1 MRKQGV
7 KLHSPFAQSKAANR
21 YGWLALAFFWFIYF
35 LNQADRQVLFS
46 VLPLIKSQLRLTDTQ
61 LGLMSSAFFWV
72 YAILVPLAGTL
83 GDVVSRKR
91 LIVTAFLIW
100 SSATAAS
107 GFAMG
112 FLSLVVCR
120 SATAFGEAFYYPSAN
135 SMIGDYH
142 GEKTRATA
150 MAIHQTSAY
159 TGIIVSGALAGYVG
173 GVYGWRAAFITFG
186 AAGIVIALITSM
198 ILREPKRGQS
208 EQAGSLDRSTS
219 LQERMAETFRTP
231 TAILLTLA
239 FLGMTLVNTAYSTW
253 TPTLLVRKFGFS
265 LAQAGFHATFW
276 HLLGAAFG
284 VVVGGRMGD
293 AAVARSR
300 ATASRFNV
308 SRPAIQSVGLLLGA
322 PFIFLL
328 GRSDSKAVVFVSLGL
343 FGVFRGLYES
353 NLFASLYEVIRPQSR
368 ATSTGIMIGAAYF
381 GGGFAPVVI
390 GWISDRMTLGSAL
403 SDMSLCYVA
412 SAIIIAIDCSLFFRD
427 DSLRMRTSLLAH
439 TSSDV

>member
-1 MRKQGV
+1 MNLKKA
-7 KLHSPFAQSKAANR
+7 KLYP
-21 YGWLALAFFWFIYF
+21 WLALAFFWFIYF

-46 VLPLIKSQLRLTDTQ
+46 VLPLIKGELRLTDTQ

-107 GFAMG
+107 AFAIGFV
-112 FLSLVVCR
+112 SLVTCR
-120 SATAFGEAFYYPSAN
+120 STTAFGEAFYYPSAN

-142 GEKTRATA
+142 GEETRATA

-159 TGIIVSGALAGYVG
+159 AGIIVSGALAGYLG
-173 GVYGWRAAFITFG
+173 SVYGWRMAFLTFG
-186 AAGIVIALITSM
+186 AAGIVIAFVTS
-198 ILREPKRGQS
+198 IVLREPERGQS
-208 EQAGSLDRSTS
+208 EQTASIGRSTS
-219 LQERMAETFRTP
+219 LLERIAETFRTP
-231 TAILLTLA
+231 TAVLLTLA

-276 HLLGAAFG
+276 HLAGAAFG
-284 VVVGGRMGD
+284 VIVGGRMGD
-293 AAVARSR
+293 R
-300 ATASRFNV
+300 AASRSVV
-308 SRPAIQSVGLLLGA
+308 SRPAIQSAGLLLGA

-328 GRSDSKAVVFVSLGL
+328 GWSDSKAAVFVSLGL

-353 NLFASLYEVIRPQSR
+353 NLFASLYEVISPQSR
-368 ATSTGIMIGAAYF
+368 GTSTGFMIGAAYF

-390 GWISDRMTLGSAL
+390 GWLSDRIALGSAL
-403 SDMSLCYVA
+403 SDMSICYAASGILIAVA
-412 SAIIIAIDCSLFFRD
+412 CFLFFRD
-427 DSLRMRTSLLAH
+427 DSRHMRASLPVVH
-439 TSSDV
+439 TSSDA

>member
-1 MRKQGV
+1 MQPK
-7 KLHSPFAQSKAANR
+7 KTNLYP
-21 YGWLALAFFWFIYF
+21 WLALAFFWFIYF

-46 VLPLIKSQLRLTDTQ
+46 VLPLIKVELHLTDTQ

-112 FLSLVVCR
+112 FLSLVICR
-120 SATAFGEAFYYPSAN
+120 STTAFGEAFYYPSAN
-135 SMIGDYH
+135 SMISDYH

-159 TGIIVSGALAGYVG
+159 AGIIVSGALAGYVG
-173 GVYGWRAAFITFG
+173 SVYGWRAAFLTFG
-186 AAGIVIALITSM
+186 AAGIAIALITS
-198 ILREPKRGQS
+198 ILLREPKRGQS
-208 EQAGSLDRSTS
+208 EQAGSLGPSTS
-219 LQERMAETFRTP
+219 LRERMDETFRTP
-231 TAILLTLA
+231 TATILTLA

-265 LAQAGFHATFW
+265 LAQAGFNATFW
-276 HLLGAAFG
+276 HLAGAALG
-284 VVVGGRMGD
+284 VLVGGRIGD
-293 AAVARSR
+293 SMAARSV
-300 ATASRFNV
+300 V
-308 SRPAIQSVGLLLGA
+308 SRPAIQSAGLLLGA

-328 GRSDSKAVVFVSLGL
+328 GRSDSKAVVFVSLCL

-381 GGGFAPVVI
+381 GGGFAPLVI
-390 GWISDRMTLGSAL
+390 GWLSDRMALGSAL

-412 SAIIIAIDCSLFFRD
+412 SGIIIALDCLLFFRN
-427 DSLRMRTSLLAH
+427 DSRRMRTSLLVAH
-439 TSSDV
+439 